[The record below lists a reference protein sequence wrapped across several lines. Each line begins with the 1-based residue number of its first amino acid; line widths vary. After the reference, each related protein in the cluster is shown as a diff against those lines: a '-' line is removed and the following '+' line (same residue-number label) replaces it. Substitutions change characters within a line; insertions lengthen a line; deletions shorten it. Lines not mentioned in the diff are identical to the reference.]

1 MQKFSQKRIKLF
13 LIILFSTLPGV
24 SISQSFSNNNR
35 TGITDDGTVK
45 IPILVSNLR
54 TAIDTVSFGLESIT
68 VNIAH
73 SANQELTLQLQSP
86 DGTVVLLANN
96 LPGKNYSNTTFNG
109 TANQYIDFGSS
120 PYSNNYRS
128 IQDLSY
134 LNNSQNPNGTWNLIV
149 KDSAIGNIGE
159 ALRVSIN
166 FSNNPAKPLL
176 STSNL
181 PIIKINTNGQEIAA
195 DPKIVADMVIIYNGP
210 GEINNVNQTD
220 YNYSGKIA
228 IKYRGHGSMAFP
240 KKQYAVET
248 RDETGEN
255 SINVSLF
262 GFSSESDWILS
273 ANYSDKPMMRNILAY
288 QLARDMGN
296 YASHTKYCEVIINNE
311 YRGVFVFQEKIKR
324 DKSRVNVEKMG
335 TSDIT
340 SPNVTGGY
348 IYSKDYIDPGAVT
361 WTSKIP
367 GSPTVY
373 QIVYPKESDVQPE
386 QKNYLQNYVD
396 SFELALN
403 GPDYQDPVKGFRA
416 FADETSFMDYFLVNE
431 VSKNIDGFRLS
442 SYFHKARLGKI
453 KAGPVWD
460 FDIAWGNA
468 WYDEG
473 SLTTGF
479 SYSYNYAPEETKV
492 PFIWSK
498 LMDDVAWRT
507 AMNCRYSSYRGNI
520 LNLLRINNL
529 IDSLANELQFAQQ
542 RNFTR
547 WDIIGKNI
555 WPNPDPVP
563 TSYAGDVSYL
573 KTWISERLSF
583 LDSQFSACGA
593 PLPVTML
600 NFEGVHTGNINRLTW
615 TTTNE
620 LNNSYFIIERSINN
634 QPFIQMGIV
643 NSNNSNASIN
653 NYSFDDKKPQP
664 GMNLYRL
671 KQTDYDGSFHY
682 SKIVSLGIEMN
693 GWVISPNKVSNQ
705 LTLISHSSDN
715 QRLTLNIYNMQG
727 QLMKSE
733 DVKNENIINQNVST
747 LLKGDYILQIIDS
760 KGKHTSLR
768 FLKD

>member
-1 MQKFSQKRIKLF
+1 MLTFSQRKLELF
-13 LIILFSTLPGV
+13 FIILATTLSGI
-24 SISQSFSNNNR
+24 SYSQSFSNN
-35 TGITDDGTVK
+35 TITAITDNGTVN
-45 IPILVSNLR
+45 IPITVNGLA

-73 SANQELTLQLQSP
+73 SAVQELTIQLQSP
-86 DGTVVLLANN
+86 DGTIVLLANN
-96 LPGKNYSNTTFNG
+96 LPGNNYTNTTFNG
-109 TANQYIDFGSS
+109 TAIRYIDFGSS

-134 LNNSQNPNGTWNLIV
+134 LNNLQNPNGTWNLIV
-149 KDSAIGNIGE
+149 KDSANGNVGQ
-159 ALRVSIN
+159 VKSVTIN

-176 STSNL
+176 SSSNL
-181 PIIKINTNGQEIAA
+181 PIIKINTNGQDIAA
-195 DPKIVADMVIIYNGP
+195 DPKIIADMVIIYNGP

-255 SINVSLF
+255 SVNVSLF

-324 DKSRVNVEKMG
+324 DKGRVNVEKLG

-340 SPNVTGGY
+340 PPNVTGGY
-348 IYSKDYIDPGAVT
+348 IYSKDYVDPGEVT

-373 QIVYPKESDVQPE
+373 QFVYPKAEDVQPE
-386 QKNYLQNYVD
+386 QKNYLQSYVD

-403 GPDYQDPVKGFRA
+403 GTDFQDPIKGFRG
-416 FADETSFMDYFLVNE
+416 FAEETSFMDYFLVNE

-442 SYFHKARLGKI
+442 NYFNKARSGKI

-468 WYDEG
+468 WYDDG

-479 SYSYNYAPEETKV
+479 SYSYNYAPEETQV
-492 PFIWSK
+492 PFIWSR

-507 AMNCRYSSYRGNI
+507 AMNCRYSNYRGNI
-520 LNLLRINNL
+520 LNLQRINNL

-600 NFEGVHTGNINRLTW
+600 DFEGVHSGNINKLTW

-620 LNNSYFIIERSINN
+620 LNNSHFIVERSVNN
-634 QPFIQMGIV
+634 EPFMQIGIV
-643 NSNNSNASIN
+643 NSDNSNATIK
-653 NYSFDDKKPQP
+653 NYSFDDKKPQA

-671 KQTDYDGSFHY
+671 KQIDYTGSFHY
-682 SKIVSLGIEMN
+682 SKIVSIGVEIN
-693 GWVISPNKVSNQ
+693 GWVISPNKVGSQ

-715 QRLTLNIYNMQG
+715 QRLTLKIFNMQG

-733 DVKNENIINQNVST
+733 DVKNENIIDQNVSA
-747 LLKGDYILQIIDS
+747 LLKGNYILQITDS
-760 KGKHTSLR
+760 KGRHTSLR
-768 FLKD
+768 FIKD